1 MLIIFGGLPGT
12 GKTTIAR
19 LVAQKLSAAY
29 VRMDSL
35 ELAMVRSGL
44 AKSQWDLGPAGY
56 IAGYALSADNIHLG
70 LSVVADSV
78 NPLRIT
84 RDAWRD
90 IAVQAG
96 VDYLE
101 IEIICSDKEQHRKRV
116 EARSPD
122 IPGLVLPDWE
132 RVVNRHY
139 ELWNR
144 DHLVLDTARLQPA
157 EAVNE
162 IFSNV
167 RRKGLSG

>member
-1 MLIIFGGLPGT
+1 
-12 GKTTIAR
+12 
-19 LVAQKLSAAY
+19 
-29 VRMDSL
+29 
-35 ELAMVRSGL
+35 MVRSGL

-56 IAGYALSADNIHLG
+56 IAGYAVSADNIRLG

-101 IEIICSDKEQHRKRV
+101 VEIICSDKEQHRKRV
-116 EARSPD
+116 EGRSSD
-122 IPGLVLPDWE
+122 IPGLVLPDWQC
-132 RVVNRHY
+132 VVNRHY
-139 ELWNR
+139 EPWNR

-162 IFSNV
+162 IVNDV
-167 RRKGLSG
+167 RRKAVSG